1 VSLNLKVTPFPLLDC
16 GLGLSVTMPRKLSE
30 EYVDSDDDHSFS
42 PPAEE
47 RETRSKVS
55 LSTSVSQEAYGHR
68 SL

>member
-1 VSLNLKVTPFPLLDC
+1 
-16 GLGLSVTMPRKLSE
+16 MPRKLSE